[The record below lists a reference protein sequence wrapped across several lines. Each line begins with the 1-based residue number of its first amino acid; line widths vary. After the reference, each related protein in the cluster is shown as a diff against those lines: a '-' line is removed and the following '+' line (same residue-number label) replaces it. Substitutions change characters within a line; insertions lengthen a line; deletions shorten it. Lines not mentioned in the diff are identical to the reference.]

1 MEIFSWKGL
10 YTETPRS
17 KSLRKII
24 QLKELHSVFL
34 LHGNAFTLYQN
45 KHHKSPIQSQHWLR
59 VQDFL
64 NMLHQLQMWFLTEKI
79 INKSKNQ
86 TKQSQTTTKKDE
98 LSVTPSFSI
107 FSWSRDRI
115 ISINIPIWQEKKW
128 EAHSCHWPL
137 AIVKYCWIYI
147 LRMPVLGV
155 GNVSC
160 VFSLSL
166 SLYLPPFFP
175 CSVILKIYQSLNI
188 SKKELL
194 D

>member
-1 MEIFSWKGL
+1 MEIFSWRGL
-10 YTETPRS
+10 YTETPSS
-17 KSLRKII
+17 KSLRKMI

-34 LHGNAFTLYQN
+34 LHGNAFTLSQN

-115 ISINIPIWQEKKW
+115 ISINIPIWQEEKVRGTQL
-128 EAHSCHWPL
+128 SL
-137 AIVKYCWIYI
+137 APSNCKI
-147 LRMPVLGV
+147 LLDIHCEDAYPGGRECFL
-155 GNVSC
+155 C
-160 VFSLSL
+160 LLSL